1 MSRVRARRRESGF
14 SMLELLLVVAVICV
28 VATMAFMQVARARER
43 TRLEASARELTS
55 NLERARADSIRR
67 HAGPGQQASV
77 TVADATSYTVV
88 ADYNSNGT
96 IEAGE
101 SRTIQLA
108 QGVTFETSPTPPSAS
123 FDWRGRIAEST
134 TFRLTNST
142 DSTNVSLTVA
152 GDATLNSTAV
162 LPALSAT
169 PFPTPTP
176 TPAPAAAPPPAPPSG
191 IGGCS
196 IGLYPDTMTIKKSG
210 KETGILELKGSIYGD
225 PGQATITFDSTLLK
239 LSYGSPL
246 KTAKSGDVFTI
257 GPSTPVTFQVVD
269 IKGGSS
275 TYTVDIGVTSDCG
288 DFATTVTVVN

>member
-1 MSRVRARRRESGF
+1 
-14 SMLELLLVVAVICV
+14 MLELLLVVAIICV

-43 TRLEASARELTS
+43 TRLDASARELAS

-77 TVADATSYTVV
+77 TVASATSYTVV

-108 QGVTFETSPTPPSAS
+108 QGVTFETGLTPPSAS
-123 FDWRGRIAEST
+123 FDWRGRIADNT
-134 TFRLTNST
+134 TFKLTNSA
-142 DSTNVSLTVA
+142 DSTNINLTVA

-169 PFPTPTP
+169 PLPTPTP

-191 IGGCS
+191 VGGCS
-196 IGLYPDTMTIKKSG
+196 IGLYPEAFTIKKSG
-210 KETGILELKGSIYGD
+210 KSVGILELKGSIYGD
-225 PGQATITFDSTLLK
+225 PGEATITFDSTLIK

-257 GPSTPVTFQVVD
+257 GPSTPVTFSVAD
-269 IKGGSS
+269 IKGAASD
-275 TYTVDIGVTSDCG
+275 YTTDIGVTSDCG
-288 DFATTVTVVN
+288 DFSMTVTVIN